1 MKSSIVA
8 LVCALQ
14 IASLTFQSIQAWAV
28 SECNDI
34 YLMVTPLTA
43 AIINAVTF
51 ILFIASHLS
60 TNRKLQQTL
69 QGLNMLLWLSNAVV
83 SSIAWGQSIHYNV
96 TCNTLPK
103 SINVQL
109 YSVLATSLF
118 IASLFVIYLVGKRYN
133 YESLPAETSYRSRR
147 RRVNTMY

>member
-1 MKSSIVA
+1 MKSTVIA

-28 SECNDI
+28 SECKDN
-34 YLMVTPLTA
+34 YLIVSPLTA
-43 AIINAVTF
+43 SIINAITF
-51 ILFIASHLS
+51 ILFVASHLS
-60 TNRKLQQTL
+60 TNRKVQQTL

-83 SSIAWGQSIHYNV
+83 SSIAWGQSIHYDV
-96 TCNTLPK
+96 TCDTLSK

-118 IASLFVIYLVGKRYN
+118 IASLLVIYLFGKRSN
-133 YESLPAETSYRSRR
+133 YESLPAETSYQTRR
-147 RRVNTMY
+147 RRVNIMY